1 MTVQPQWNAISFSS
15 SGVLMIG
22 QMGAYCQLHESGMLA
37 GVKDFYGCSG
47 GSICAYLGAL
57 GVTPLWIR
65 EWVQHFDTRPIMNI
79 QEDMVVDY
87 MTTWGVDSGVQ
98 ASEYI
103 GKFID
108 TWEPGA
114 SQWTFADLQRERPGV
129 SLTITATNVSAEKQ
143 DIFSTAT
150 HPSMRIADA
159 IRASSSVPFYA
170 SPWVDASGQL
180 FCDGAVCESYPRR
193 CVKNPGTTLFV
204 ICEAPPSLPTVASLG
219 EYIHRIL
226 RIARLK
232 HNKEPAQENMLF
244 LKSCGIM
251 LLNFMITKE
260 ERLRA
265 FASGAS
271 DGIEWI
277 KQHSPVGTSGSRP
290 SSGGPHTLSA
300 ARPSPEL
307 LSGSP
312 PPRSPSQP
320 RAPSQGLPPFL
331 LRRSRR
337 WSV

>member
-1 MTVQPQWNAISFSS
+1 MTVQPQWDAISFSS

-22 QMGAYCQLHESGMLA
+22 QMGAYCQLHESGILA
-37 GVKDFYGCSG
+37 RVKNFYGCSG

-114 SQWTFADLQRERPGV
+114 SQWTFADLQRERPNIT
-129 SLTITATNVSAEKQ
+129 LAITATNVSAECQ
-143 DIFSTAT
+143 SIFSTAT
-150 HPSMRIADA
+150 HPTMRIADA

-170 SPWVDASGQL
+170 SPWADASGQL
-180 FCDGAVCESYPRR
+180 YCDGAVCEYYPRR
-193 CVKNPGTTLFV
+193 CVKNPETTLFI
-204 ICEAPPSLPTVASLG
+204 ICEPPPSWPSVTSLA
-219 EYIHRIL
+219 EYIQRIL
-226 RIARLK
+226 KLSRRK
-232 HNKEPAQENMLF
+232 HNESAQENMLF
-244 LKSCGIM
+244 VKPCGIM

-260 ERLRA
+260 ERLRL
-265 FASGAS
+265 FASGVA
-271 DGIEWI
+271 DGLQWI
-277 KQHSPVGTSGSRP
+277 TRDSPAGTSGSHP

-300 ARPSPEL
+300 GRPSPEL

-312 PPRSPSQP
+312 PPDSPSPP
-320 RAPSQGLPPFL
+320 RALSQDLPL
-331 LRRSRR
+331 SSLRRSRR